1 MSKTMNYTADQIK
14 TLEGLEAIRQMPGM
28 YVGSVT
34 TDGLHHILKE
44 IISNSIDEYINGSG
58 DTIEVVLKK
67 DGWVSVKD
75 NARGIPIGIHSSGCS
90 VLQAVFGIV
99 NTGGKYTKDGENGYN
114 TSGGQHGVG
123 AKATNALSDY
133 LIASTT
139 REGIKQTVSF
149 RRGQFVSEKQEKANT
164 KNGTYVAFKPDATIF
179 ETVEFDFKRI
189 ASLLK
194 EFAYLCTGLTL
205 KLRDER
211 TDKVKEE
218 EFFSAN
224 GLADYIKDLNKGKQT
239 ITSVMMINSEMD
251 KSGVDIALQYN
262 TSYGD
267 TVKLFTNMIPNT
279 EGTHL
284 TGFRS
289 ALTRTI
295 NQYARDKKIL
305 KEKDDN
311 LSGEDLKEGQ
321 TLIINL
327 KMLKPVFE
335 GQHKEKLNST
345 EGRTL
350 TEQLAAKELRVWL
363 ENNPN
368 DAKTIIQK
376 ALLSR
381 KAREAAKKARE
392 AARKK
397 SGSVLSSP
405 LPGKLADCQ
414 SNDPSECEIYL
425 VEGDSAA
432 GTTKTARCRR
442 TQAILPLRGKILNVE
457 KAELSKAMANAEI
470 KSMIT
475 AFGLQVNGNQIT
487 VDEDKLRYKK
497 IIIMTDGDVDGS
509 HIRILLL
516 TFLWKFARD
525 LITKGYVYCAMPPLY
540 KVTKGKDNTYLLDDN
555 ALAQYKAKYPG
566 AALTVSRFKG
576 LGEMNAEQLEETTMN
591 KENRILKQI
600 TVSDMT
606 MVERVVQSLMGDS
619 VSLRKQFIEENAR
632 EAQVD
637 L

>member
-1 MSKTMNYTADQIK
+1 
-14 TLEGLEAIRQMPGM
+14 
-28 YVGSVT
+28 
-34 TDGLHHILKE
+34 
-44 IISNSIDEYINGSG
+44 
-58 DTIEVVLKK
+58 
-67 DGWVSVKD
+67 
-75 NARGIPIGIHSSGCS
+75 
-90 VLQAVFGIV
+90 
-99 NTGGKYTKDGENGYN
+99 
-114 TSGGQHGVG
+114 
-123 AKATNALSDY
+123 
-133 LIASTT
+133 
-139 REGIKQTVSF
+139 
-149 RRGQFVSEKQEKANT
+149 
-164 KNGTYVAFKPDATIF
+164 
-179 ETVEFDFKRI
+179 
-189 ASLLK
+189 
-194 EFAYLCTGLTL
+194 
-205 KLRDER
+205 
-211 TDKVKEE
+211 
-218 EFFSAN
+218 
-224 GLADYIKDLNKGKQT
+224 
-239 ITSVMMINSEMD
+239 MMINSEMD
-251 KSGVDIALQYN
+251 KSGVDIGLQYN

-305 KEKDDN
+305 KEKDEN

-432 GTTKTARCRR
+432 GTAKTARCRR

-475 AFGLQVNGNQIT
+475 AFGLQINGNQIT

-606 MVERVVQSLMGDS
+606 IVERVVQCLMGDS

>member
-1 MSKTMNYTADQIK
+1 
-14 TLEGLEAIRQMPGM
+14 
-28 YVGSVT
+28 
-34 TDGLHHILKE
+34 
-44 IISNSIDEYINGSG
+44 
-58 DTIEVVLKK
+58 
-67 DGWVSVKD
+67 
-75 NARGIPIGIHSSGCS
+75 
-90 VLQAVFGIV
+90 
-99 NTGGKYTKDGENGYN
+99 
-114 TSGGQHGVG
+114 
-123 AKATNALSDY
+123 
-133 LIASTT
+133 
-139 REGIKQTVSF
+139 
-149 RRGQFVSEKQEKANT
+149 
-164 KNGTYVAFKPDATIF
+164 
-179 ETVEFDFKRI
+179 
-189 ASLLK
+189 
-194 EFAYLCTGLTL
+194 
-205 KLRDER
+205 
-211 TDKVKEE
+211 
-218 EFFSAN
+218 
-224 GLADYIKDLNKGKQT
+224 
-239 ITSVMMINSEMD
+239 MINSEMD

-305 KEKDDN
+305 KEKDEN

-425 VEGDSAA
+425 VEG
-432 GTTKTARCRR
+432 
-442 TQAILPLRGKILNVE
+442 
-457 KAELSKAMANAEI
+457 
-470 KSMIT
+470 
-475 AFGLQVNGNQIT
+475 
-487 VDEDKLRYKK
+487 
-497 IIIMTDGDVDGS
+497 
-509 HIRILLL
+509 
-516 TFLWKFARD
+516 
-525 LITKGYVYCAMPPLY
+525 
-540 KVTKGKDNTYLLDDN
+540 
-555 ALAQYKAKYPG
+555 
-566 AALTVSRFKG
+566 
-576 LGEMNAEQLEETTMN
+576 
-591 KENRILKQI
+591 
-600 TVSDMT
+600 
-606 MVERVVQSLMGDS
+606 
-619 VSLRKQFIEENAR
+619 
-632 EAQVD
+632 
-637 L
+637 

>member
-1 MSKTMNYTADQIK
+1 
-14 TLEGLEAIRQMPGM
+14 
-28 YVGSVT
+28 
-34 TDGLHHILKE
+34 
-44 IISNSIDEYINGSG
+44 
-58 DTIEVVLKK
+58 
-67 DGWVSVKD
+67 
-75 NARGIPIGIHSSGCS
+75 
-90 VLQAVFGIV
+90 
-99 NTGGKYTKDGENGYN
+99 
-114 TSGGQHGVG
+114 
-123 AKATNALSDY
+123 
-133 LIASTT
+133 
-139 REGIKQTVSF
+139 
-149 RRGQFVSEKQEKANT
+149 
-164 KNGTYVAFKPDATIF
+164 
-179 ETVEFDFKRI
+179 
-189 ASLLK
+189 
-194 EFAYLCTGLTL
+194 
-205 KLRDER
+205 
-211 TDKVKEE
+211 
-218 EFFSAN
+218 
-224 GLADYIKDLNKGKQT
+224 
-239 ITSVMMINSEMD
+239 
-251 KSGVDIALQYN
+251 
-262 TSYGD
+262 
-267 TVKLFTNMIPNT
+267 
-279 EGTHL
+279 
-284 TGFRS
+284 
-289 ALTRTI
+289 
-295 NQYARDKKIL
+295 
-305 KEKDDN
+305 
-311 LSGEDLKEGQ
+311 
-321 TLIINL
+321 
-327 KMLKPVFE
+327 MLKPVFE

-432 GTTKTARCRR
+432 GTAKTARCRR

-475 AFGLQVNGNQIT
+475 AFGLQVNGNQII

-566 AALTVSRFKG
+566 AALTVSEWK
-576 LGEMNAEQLEETTMN
+576 
-591 KENRILKQI
+591 
-600 TVSDMT
+600 
-606 MVERVVQSLMGDS
+606 
-619 VSLRKQFIEENAR
+619 
-632 EAQVD
+632 
-637 L
+637 